1 MVSKELKHVDV
12 ILVHLLVVFK
22 DFFGNLKNVYLLGLK
37 LTALLNLLLKAV
49 WLHSLH
55 HVFGI

>member
-12 ILVHLLVVFK
+12 ILVHLFVVFK
-22 DFFGNLKNVYLLGLK
+22 DFFGNLKNVDLLGLK